1 MADKKEF
8 FEDPFNTVY
17 TTEPPE
23 TEFDQSLL
31 TEAVEVSPRPET
43 EKELEDPFSVFEEE
57 EISYDPY
64 KADKPPTYQELKDAG
79 VEDYDILTLS
89 NFEKARKKKLAD
101 AAKVIPVPPQSTA
114 ALSLEDTA
122 ERSFPKLES
131 GPLRSLSG
139 IDFDEWLAEN
149 TERERSDSSSYR
161 DWVNYRRELGF
172 REGADLI
179 DFERQVEQD
188 ARSYIEQS
196 GTQALDRFFINKREE
211 ILGASFVEDYLGIT
225 ESEFIEDLN
234 DTQRKTLIDSAKIEA
249 VDRGDY
255 AFARVEVEDE
265 NGNVGSRIH
274 LGKNT
279 ITDVEE
285 LKREADKALKA
296 GLIEPVDLASIQ
308 KILKKTNVG
317 DLQFNRAQLTQ
328 LNLEL
333 DNIME
338 DTTSIANAFLQR
350 VLHYQLV
357 PSNTKYKDTGLTGGK
372 GFLKPLQPPT
382 IQDAL
387 QPNALVQDDLYRP
400 VQKQLL
406 VNDYRRRGRYEEAND
421 IMTSKDM
428 SWVSKYIGDERTHKY
443 GLKNLRSAIFE
454 QAASFVNSN
463 GAFKYFED
471 INSLYKN
478 IRITPKGT
486 ILIHPKL
493 NYNKKY
499 FSVAI
504 GSMKDSEGNK
514 TTLSSEQ
521 IQELYAAREAYI
533 LNNWEEIDR
542 LLREVAD
549 ESVATK
555 WSESVAENDKKS
567 PEDAL
572 SRVDL
577 FDEFYDDTDENFK
590 SLFGEGV
597 RASIKKAFTDMYHG
611 VAASIFGSEFSA
623 NVLVKEA
630 EQEADR
636 RKYNNIWGDEFG
648 TMYDIS
654 TLVAPVAADIF
665 AGGAIKKSVAGI
677 GAVSKLAEAGAKPGL
692 LNYSK
697 VFVGYGLGARK
708 GMSYEDLADN
718 FIKQST
724 IRRGTLD
731 AVSDIA
737 SVKQSVTQSIKS
749 YNTLLADRLNI
760 DAAIFLPAANRSAA
774 GMYSSVYSSLK
785 AQNPDATHEELHAMS
800 MLPALG
806 GGALTGFITFG
817 FSNFGFGGLE
827 KVFLENVPFKRA
839 VGVLKN
845 IKVRGLGS
853 KGLPITDD
861 SAKLFFKNIM
871 DREIRKVLANNLREG
886 GLGVA
891 EEGFSEAFEEALD
904 TFVNSFVETWATGEE
919 MTFGDRVL
927 QAGHAF
933 KLGGIFGAGARTAR
947 SGTRALIGATP
958 LGEMMEP
965 DFSDPE
971 LYAQRAITEVSEE
984 LEQKLK
990 DTNSPL
996 TASYISQILQTPA
1009 GATDTTEP
1017 ESIPRPRILSV
1028 EIEDRQK
1035 DLEELREAIKFQ
1047 DLTEGPGSIT
1057 NLPKISD
1064 SGKLELA
1071 KADVDYNVSSDG
1083 VILGIKDENGEWVG
1097 FAPDQPKQ
1105 VRQLDT
1111 DVNDFTNPVVAPADL
1126 GTVQGVSVE
1135 LDRWATSDMNK
1146 ASLKSKSISI
1156 DTSSKTEGI
1165 ADVDITNSPKGLGQ
1179 PVIRI
1184 NKEGLSRRLA
1194 EVPEGERYNLFN
1206 KILGEELTHAAEIV
1220 QFIKDYKDAN
1230 GSSPTEQELK
1240 TYVNSRHLDMY
1251 NDMAIQERKN
1261 VVAAYLNIK
1270 QDEVV
1275 LPEESTSTR
1284 PASMSEQ
1291 AIAAEFIRML
1301 VQYEKSEQTTESA
1314 QWLTSNEIA
1323 TFMRGVFDRIKKGFL
1338 SSKKGFTGPV
1348 AQELRKHL
1356 NNIQEILADFAEQAM
1371 EMVSKED
1378 ITEAIDE
1385 SALIDN
1391 IDHGNKEWEFLEK
1404 PGTPLK
1410 DVAWRN
1416 GGRKRDGSAMLHRD
1430 KKVKVVKRID
1440 TTSKKTVVDQT
1451 KDKYELV
1458 DLESGEIIGEYGSQ
1472 LNAFNAY
1479 REIQEKESSIESDFE
1494 NVEPPQDPTINN
1506 DTDQKYVDLVESQ
1519 SIDENMDE
1527 IQDMVFEAV
1536 LTPQQIQAV
1545 KGHAE
1550 AVASGKQDQVNSARA
1565 QVVGSG
1571 LGTGVLDAING
1582 VSNPTKALKNVV
1594 ESFGLDSTPIVEDS
1608 SGTLQTLS
1616 VRFPT
1621 SDQIIPLDPKEAG
1634 TIDRSEELRVVELAK
1649 KAIAIAQQW
1658 GIDTRLVTNP
1668 PVDRGAMWVDNNVL
1682 YINPNQLSLET
1693 SELSEQGASDYVE
1706 ALSFVQVAIVQSYET
1721 HSQQEIKEL
1730 IDETSDAEIADLVS
1744 EVYSEQARDA
1754 AINRASGNAEG
1765 GELTAAQELTNLMRY
1780 KMARDAV
1787 RIVNGQ
1793 AAIDVD
1799 GYVNQKP
1806 TFKGLFVAFLNR
1818 VVKRFS
1824 YYKRIKAN
1832 NAAYAD
1838 MLNNLIGR
1846 LRAYKGSRR
1855 QPSHM
1860 RFDPRKPFATVEMAQ
1875 DILADQQ
1882 ATYSEDA
1889 IPTSASK
1896 NARVSLANVANS
1908 QSYHSGL
1915 AQSILDNHKGKTLDG
1930 DLDLPAVSTPAEI
1943 LVAYFEA
1950 DLKSFDGVFDTLDSS
1965 KSGFELYTAMQ
1976 DRYKYLSEG
1985 DPDRPALSLLKAYL
1999 DFVDVSQ
2006 VSLMKSSPNSFS
2018 GYITRMLKDPVTQ
2031 LQSVNTPTGFVN
2043 NWTSFVIAATKAIKS
2058 NQKGDFNQ
2066 TEFREVLD
2074 SAYTEDENV
2083 IKDPNLLANSDE
2095 RRQSYNIQL
2104 TASFGNNHL
2113 ETVNSR
2119 AGTEEFAESFDKLLE
2134 VFEIDPIDKNNLYRM
2149 YNRLPESI
2157 RGQMAEFGVQ
2167 PDSDQQTFINGF
2179 SRLSGVEGLPSRV
2192 YAISD
2197 LVQSIA
2203 GLQNNLREKRVPIKA
2218 LNLTASDNASDVKQS
2233 AVGVFR
2239 LIEYLNGEPLVTDG
2253 EVLDTDFSPIEAAVA
2268 RKHRFGVQLPTDVS
2282 PGSKYLGN
2290 LIIANDGTL
2299 PVASFKAQVENR
2311 SGITKPEIELTQSI
2325 IDAHKYYDD
2334 VKKQERVNVGLVV
2347 DTLEGRTNEL
2357 VSFYEWDRGV
2367 VAPTRLDTLDFVTRT
2382 QLKHNTE
2389 LWDVSDRGNP
2399 NQFFLTV
2406 SPKADTPVKM
2416 KTVYLDDLEY
2426 TPFYDEQSF
2435 YDKLTTA
2442 LSEIE
2447 NVPLKEFEGG
2457 ASNINY
2463 AEKIKRKYFA
2473 DYLLNPSLHTQKILY
2488 MEDGQGQ
2495 VVRQAGRKLKMDR
2508 RYKSLFAGAE
2518 SSTNYGLRGDVGLK
2532 KLSELA
2538 YKFNVITELDNVV
2551 TQSLSNYFLHF
2562 PQRYIK
2568 RREAKNMFVETLEE
2582 VQQNPNALLRSVFD
2596 LIKVRFS
2603 KYGIEADPLPLDL
2616 LLNKNLL
2623 ISQLEKLHIFSDE
2636 NLSFGE
2642 REVDPPAE
2650 ERLSYFTSL
2659 VENLN
2664 DIYTSFEND
2673 FEVDPFDYSDLQ
2685 EYFEK
2690 ISKKRSLLV
2699 TPSINIHMP
2708 RDMEAR
2714 GAFGLEEEDNGINL
2728 KVSLPLMV
2736 FKILNPTEFIS
2747 DRNVGANKA
2756 YMALL
2761 KEQILLLG
2769 LTGSYEFRDTGP
2781 FYAETRINTTKTL
2794 RDGNPSTV
2802 YSSIKKV
2809 VEQDLIS
2816 DNDLIK
2822 SGVGESFPRPSFQ
2835 ILDRK
2840 QDLAKKLVKA
2850 ITPPTIDKNN
2860 RIKSNYDAEII
2871 IGIRNFFDLKTGNDI
2886 DPFIDLAEDWAKIF
2900 GFKDFSSLEY
2910 ADNIF
2915 NRLGLYNNFEEDAEL
2930 ATVRK
2935 EFFNYVKDLPL
2946 DFAKELFVDDSDT
2959 MVSDSFD
2966 LNPKRSEDSDNLS
2979 YSLIAFNELSP
2990 VVGDNKFVDASAFD
3004 YKNNLG
3010 VGTPF
3015 FEDVP
3020 LQVDEYD
3027 TPKAPTPT
3035 DKYDITGL
3043 KEIQDDPYQYIK
3055 EYEIGSYSNLFNGVY
3070 QQNDDHGYFSGD
3082 VKGFPLSWSRHYED
3096 DVLPFD
3102 RDTGQIVG
3110 EDPPV
3115 RARVLYEVQSNIF
3128 QRRHAKKYGSF
3139 TRVKDMF
3146 GYDPKQIA
3154 DLVFDF
3160 LDGKRDSLPEKISD
3174 ALVSM
3179 DIFFPALGLYEEQI
3193 IRVSDKLNPLTDK
3206 IPDNYSADELHDSLF
3221 IDFAEAGNGTNM
3233 GPLDFIVADVLG
3245 KDEEVIVPAGTLNR
3259 TATNKLLKYVL
3270 KDLRESHQ
3278 KNITVRPSSEEL
3290 IEAEYH
3296 EPETNIEE
3304 VSSNDVRVY
3313 AEALED
3319 ALKYSISK
3327 WQRPIYAHRNLD
3339 GFKKFMVEEHG
3350 YTTGSRYNNPKLK
3363 VLSFGERKIASQ
3375 STDVESPRK
3384 PIADFSYWDEPLIE
3398 QAFPLA
3404 LQQAVIQ
3411 ARDAGLTHI
3420 MLVDASTAALTQ
3432 GHDLNAK
3439 EPAYLDHT
3447 TGEMKGTYAGHHVNY
3462 DVRGPE
3468 ILKKLTGDEGVDA
3481 TAGEHKRTA
3490 ARNTLTFKS
3499 GGKRRWDQVSGRL
3512 FKIPGALATSTYSVK
3527 KASDG
3532 FNPPQASTARKPQS
3546 NINSSRVVEMIDF
3559 PIFEAGGYEGSTFL
3573 SGIKGKL
3580 DPRLRRMIE
3589 LRRSYQKYLG
3599 AEIQEYKRV
3608 LDKILIDDFGG
3619 REFVDP
3625 ELLSRVTGSTKGVMI
3640 SQEVR
3645 NKIEDEYEKAEELIM
3660 DSENPREVK
3669 DELLR
3674 RANATRLERLNE
3686 EEQKQRVIILA
3697 DIENAKAELREQS
3710 PKLVDHLENM
3720 RERIDEMSK
3729 ELVNYLGGDEELKM
3743 HFDNQLGLYLTRSF
3757 RVFSEEGWI
3766 DTVMESPS
3774 YEREK
3779 NAALKYFE
3787 DYYIEERIEN
3797 ILKAKRKEWLDVP
3810 LEEQKNRAR
3819 KTARQEL
3826 IDSPSI
3832 PDEYLRAFLLDYTKN
3847 LDATG
3852 NPVLSNT
3859 DPVDS
3864 FRKKLSDK
3872 ELPPELRAVMGE
3884 YKEDTGDFNLMRTF
3898 LNVGNIASQ
3907 QAFLRGII
3915 DLGRLGTKDQ
3925 YWILTKQEVKARIDE
3940 GKLKEGEYETI
3951 RELSKIPEQGKR
3963 VGATRYDPLL
3973 DFIDENGK
3981 HQGPL
3986 YAPTQMARD
3995 FREEFSYDPLAGRKV
4010 VGSVLDKVL
4019 RFLTGASLGIVT
4031 LGSVPFYI
4039 RNITSNLLF
4048 FGPAQGLMP
4057 LKGTKSALKEMAREL
4072 NFTEKDLDAER
4083 KKLIRLGVL
4092 GDEFTTNMLVDLLE
4106 GQINERTLMR
4116 DLNNELDGLYRKNRD
4131 KTKKGVDEFLIGKSK
4146 TVTKKLRDLSIAA
4159 DAFYKIT
4166 LYRHELK
4173 TLKKAQRYAINNN
4186 LNDKLGL
4193 KDTTVWTEDK
4203 LEQEAARKTLATAQS
4218 YSQRIPVTQSIA
4230 RSSVGVLFAPF
4241 IGFKLEIPRI
4251 AVNTEKVAKEDIAS
4265 GNPVLV
4271 RRGRARR
4278 YGFRTSMALSAGGRV
4293 FGYSK
4298 LISIL
4303 FGGVDDEEDE
4313 ALRAGAS
4320 TWGKN
4325 FSYQYFRDPV
4335 GRLLK
4340 VHQTYINPWAMYG
4353 DGPARFFENALPP
4366 KYGGKGELEIGL
4378 TKLAEGVIGTP
4389 FLDGQIFA
4397 SGLFG
4402 AIKGD
4407 DDFGNQLETD
4417 PAISKQLLARGKY
4430 LIDKSFSPPT
4440 LKALFGERMRA
4451 AMENRRSY
4459 GSLFDGS
4466 FDINKFFGSPEG
4478 MAVAQ
4483 LVPTK
4488 AEVVDPTEYADRH
4501 YRTVSRLKS
4510 GAYQNLRGIDTG
4522 YPTLTDA
4529 VKEQVA
4535 KYQES
4540 YRYMVEQALAHQR
4553 VYKEKWKLSDDFIKE
4568 NIESL
4573 IGKDNYRTYK
4583 QFGYVKVPPLSE
4595 GREKELRSSEEQDVR
4610 DRLGVIRDEMSK
4622 RDMIY
4627 IRPNAQGILKA
4638 SFTPPPN
4645 E

>member
-1 MADKKEF
+1 MTDKEEF
-8 FEDPFNTVY
+8 FEDPFNTVN
-17 TTEPPE
+17 TTEP
-23 TEFDQSLL
+23 TEDKSRREILDVL
-31 TEAVEVSPRPET
+31 DGRKVYDEKGNRLEVSRRPEI
-43 EKELEDPFSVFEEE
+43 KKDLEDPFFVFEEE
-57 EISYDPY
+57 EISYGPY
-64 KADKPPTYQELKDAG
+64 KADEPPTYQELKDAG

-89 NFEKARKKKLAD
+89 NFEKAEKKKLAD
-101 AAKVIPVPPQSTA
+101 LAKVIPAPPPQSTA
-114 ALSLEDTA
+114 ALSLEETT

-131 GPLRSLSG
+131 GPLRSPSG
-139 IDFDEWLAEN
+139 ISFDDWLFEN

-161 DWVNYRRELGF
+161 DWVNYRRETGF
-172 REGADLI
+172 REGVDLV
-179 DFERQVEQD
+179 DFEKRVQEDVGRYLE
-188 ARSYIEQS
+188 S
-196 GTQALDRFFINKREE
+196 GESEEIDPSLVNKREGV
-211 ILGASFVEDYLGIT
+211 LGASFVEDYLGIT
-225 ESEFIEDLN
+225 ESEFTEDLN

-255 AFARVEVEDE
+255 AFARVEVEDGI
-265 NGNVGSRIH
+265 GNVGASIH
-274 LGKNT
+274 LGKNI

-285 LKREADKALKA
+285 LKREAYKALEA

-387 QPNALVQDDLYRP
+387 QFNALVQDDLYRP

-421 IMTSKDM
+421 ILTSKDM
-428 SWVSKYIGDERTHKY
+428 GWVSKHIGNESTHKY
-443 GLKNLRSAIFE
+443 GLKNLRSAIYE

-463 GAFKYFED
+463 GVFKYFED

-499 FSVAI
+499 FSYAI

-521 IQELYAAREAYI
+521 IKDLYAAREVYI

-542 LLREVAD
+542 LLREVAP

-636 RKYNNIWGDEFG
+636 RKYNSIWGDEFG

-677 GAVSKLAEAGAKPGL
+677 GAVTKLAEAGAKPGL

-697 VFVGYGLGARK
+697 LFVGYGVGARK

-718 FIKQST
+718 FIKQ
-724 IRRGTLD
+724 GTLNT
-731 AVSDIA
+731 A
-737 SVKQSVTQSIKS
+737 SVKESVTQSIKS

-774 GMYSSVYSSLK
+774 GMYSSVYGSLK
-785 AQNPDATHEELHAMS
+785 AQNPNATHEELHAMS

-806 GGALTGFITFG
+806 GGAITGFITFG

-845 IKVRGLGS
+845 IKARGLGS

-891 EEGFSEAFEEALD
+891 EEGISEAFEEALD

-971 LYAQRAITEVSEE
+971 LYAERAITEVSEE

-1047 DLTEGPGSIT
+1047 DLREGPGSIT

-1071 KADVDYNVSSDG
+1071 KADVNYNVSSDG
-1083 VILGIKDENGEWVG
+1083 LILGIKDENGEWVG

-1146 ASLKSKSISI
+1146 ASLKARDISI

-1165 ADVDITNSPKGLGQ
+1165 ADVDITSSRKGKGQ

-1275 LPEESTSTR
+1275 LPEKSTSTR

-1323 TFMRGVFDRIKKGFL
+1323 TFMRGVFHRIKKGFL
-1338 SSKKGFTGPV
+1338 SSKKGFAGPV

-1356 NNIQEILADFAEQAM
+1356 DNITKILADFTEQDIKTAP
-1371 EMVSKED
+1371 KEV

-1385 SALIDN
+1385 SSLIED

-1410 DVAWRN
+1410 DVAWNNR
-1416 GGRKRDGSAMLHRD
+1416 GKKRDGSAMLHRD
-1430 KKVKVVKRID
+1430 KKVKLVKRID
-1440 TTSKKTVVDQT
+1440 TTSNKTIGDQR
-1451 KDKYELV
+1451 KDKFELV
-1458 DLESGEIIGEYGSQ
+1458 DLESGEIIGEYGGQ
-1472 LNAFNAY
+1472 LDAFNAY
-1479 REIQEKESSIESDFE
+1479 RKIQEKESSIESDFE

-1571 LGTGVLDAING
+1571 LGTGVLDGING
-1582 VSNPTKALKNVV
+1582 ISNPTKALKNVV

-1818 VVKRFS
+1818 VAKRFS

-1950 DLKSFDGVFDTLDSS
+1950 DLKSFDGVFDSLDSS

-2083 IKDPNLLANSDE
+2083 IKDPNLLANSDA

-2167 PDSDQQTFINGF
+2167 PDSDQQTFIDGF
-2179 SRLSGVEGLPSRV
+2179 SRLSEVEGLPSRV

-2218 LNLTASDNASDVKQS
+2218 LNLTFSEDASDIKQS

-2253 EVLDTDFSPIEAAVA
+2253 EVLDTDFNPIEAAVV

-2282 PGSKYLGN
+2282 PGSKYIGGLT
-2290 LIIANDGTL
+2290 IANDGTL
-2299 PVASFKAQVENR
+2299 PVAGFKAQVEKR
-2311 SGITKPEIELTQSI
+2311 SGITRSEIDLVKSLVDAYSFIDTDTQE
-2325 IDAHKYYDD
+2325 K
-2334 VKKQERVNVGLVV
+2334 RVNVSDVIDSLQGK
-2347 DTLEGRTNEL
+2347 TNKFL
-2357 VSFYEWDRGV
+2357 TFYEWEPSDYVPPENIMSLQKLAHEVG
-2367 VAPTRLDTLDFVTRT
+2367 
-2382 QLKHNTE
+2382 NTE
-2389 LWDVSDRGNP
+2389 ERISESEDALGRMFKGQYKEVLINGSRVDLRSKNTQKINYKYRSSLIRKIEENFEAAYSKGEPIQLVPVDKKDYSYNLALTTSYKNRERDTNILNNNIVNLQSHYLVTATEDVLSAYERYSPTARTARIRNIMIAQNGSVNFNVMRGLQNNDHYVSRLLEFDKKDREELITTYNVLLDLDSA
-2399 NQFFLTV
+2399 LTASIRNWFIHFAATDMV
-2406 SPKADTPVKM
+2406 NGLQKSSPHYWLGRGLENLSSNDDTPDDNIIADLFSLDLLRD
-2416 KTVYLDDLEY
+2416 KT
-2426 TPFYDEQSF
+2426 
-2435 YDKLTTA
+2435 KLITAVRTA
-2442 LSEIE
+2442 LENGVFGGGFLSARGRELTAKEQNDLIQILVEGLEATYETFELSDQLYLGNFFKDLDKNVERLRSDVFLPILESENSILTAE
-2447 NVPLKEFEGG
+2447 ILSDMGLGQVEDYTGFLNVGFKLPSMVFKVLMPDRPTTSEEFSTLFRKEFEEKYALIKAGLG
-2457 ASNINY
+2457 EAESARDSLLYQTVMGPSSPDLSDASGVRKSIQPENSSNIPKRLLEVHDQYSVGSMVDGENY
-2463 AEKIKRKYFA
+2463 LFNPYINVVEVDPSQNQINTSYNA
-2473 DYLLNPSLHTQKILY
+2473 DSYVN
-2488 MEDGQGQ
+2488 
-2495 VVRQAGRKLKMDR
+2495 GRKLDELEDLGEWESKVD
-2508 RYKSLFAGAE
+2508 LFFENLAPFGIGNVFEFDAY
-2518 SSTNYGLRGDVGLK
+2518 TGVDGLMLLG
-2532 KLSELA
+2532 S
-2538 YKFNVITELDNVV
+2538 
-2551 TQSLSNYFLHF
+2551 SLSKGHF
-2562 PQRYIK
+2562 KKYVKAWPSLITIGQ
-2568 RREAKNMFVETLEE
+2568 EAASNTDMVSYMF
-2582 VQQNPNALLRSVFD
+2582 N
-2596 LIKVRFS
+2596 
-2603 KYGIEADPLPLDL
+2603 
-2616 LLNKNLL
+2616 
-2623 ISQLEKLHIFSDE
+2623 
-2636 NLSFGE
+2636 
-2642 REVDPPAE
+2642 
-2650 ERLSYFTSL
+2650 
-2659 VENLN
+2659 
-2664 DIYTSFEND
+2664 
-2673 FEVDPFDYSDLQ
+2673 
-2685 EYFEK
+2685 
-2690 ISKKRSLLV
+2690 
-2699 TPSINIHMP
+2699 SINP
-2708 RDMEAR
+2708 
-2714 GAFGLEEEDNGINL
+2714 
-2728 KVSLPLMV
+2728 
-2736 FKILNPTEFIS
+2736 
-2747 DRNVGANKA
+2747 KA
-2756 YMALL
+2756 PA
-2761 KEQILLLG
+2761 
-2769 LTGSYEFRDTGP
+2769 
-2781 FYAETRINTTKTL
+2781 
-2794 RDGNPSTV
+2794 
-2802 YSSIKKV
+2802 SS
-2809 VEQDLIS
+2809 E
-2816 DNDLIK
+2816 
-2822 SGVGESFPRPSFQ
+2822 
-2835 ILDRK
+2835 
-2840 QDLAKKLVKA
+2840 
-2850 ITPPTIDKNN
+2850 
-2860 RIKSNYDAEII
+2860 
-2871 IGIRNFFDLKTGNDI
+2871 
-2886 DPFIDLAEDWAKIF
+2886 
-2900 GFKDFSSLEY
+2900 
-2910 ADNIF
+2910 
-2915 NRLGLYNNFEEDAEL
+2915 
-2930 ATVRK
+2930 
-2935 EFFNYVKDLPL
+2935 
-2946 DFAKELFVDDSDT
+2946 
-2959 MVSDSFD
+2959 
-2966 LNPKRSEDSDNLS
+2966 NLS
-2979 YSLIAFNELSP
+2979 YSMAYF
-2990 VVGDNKFVDASAFD
+2990 
-3004 YKNNLG
+3004 NLG
-3010 VGTPF
+3010 AANLDLRNIVGPVEQPSKYGGSSSTVRLIDSTAPP
-3015 FEDVP
+3015 ED
-3020 LQVDEYD
+3020 L
-3027 TPKAPTPT
+3027 TTNIFTSA
-3035 DKYDITGL
+3035 L
-3043 KEIQDDPYQYIK
+3043 KF
-3055 EYEIGSYSNLFNGVY
+3055 GAN
-3070 QQNDDHGYFSGD
+3070 HGYNFGVDSKE
-3082 VKGFPLSWSRHYED
+3082 KGFPLSWVRHYQD
-3096 DVLPFD
+3096 TVVPFD
-3102 RDTGQIVG
+3102 RKTGSVIDGSEPIV
-3110 EDPPV
+3110 
-3115 RARVLYEVQSNIF
+3115 ARVMYEVQSTMAQESLRGLDQNLTDIGMYLGGYNGEQAIQFIF
-3128 QRRHAKKYGSF
+3128 DY
-3139 TRVKDMF
+3139 
-3146 GYDPKQIA
+3146 
-3154 DLVFDF
+3154 
-3160 LDGKRDSLPEKISD
+3160 LDNKRDSLPEEIENE
-3174 ALVSM
+3174 LLNFG
-3179 DIFFPALGLYEEQI
+3179 IFFPAVPASDEQIYFDEEAYDKGRLSFVAQRIEDSRKSDTYAELSYEEAFFKVGKKAQTDFKSDEQI
-3193 IRVSDKLNPLTDK
+3193 AKYSRYQYKSLADFKKHMESYGYSEGQRYVNPSFRAIGFRRGGSSIVRPGQVYSTK
-3206 IPDNYSADELHDSLF
+3206 IKGYKAVKTKSGVVTPRNVPA
-3221 IDFAEAGNGTNM
+3221 A
-3233 GPLDFIVADVLG
+3233 
-3245 KDEEVIVPAGTLNR
+3245 EVI
-3259 TATNKLLKYVL
+3259 Y
-3270 KDLRESHQ
+3270 
-3278 KNITVRPSSEEL
+3278 
-3290 IEAEYH
+3290 
-3296 EPETNIEE
+3296 
-3304 VSSNDVRVY
+3304 
-3313 AEALED
+3313 
-3319 ALKYSISK
+3319 
-3327 WQRPIYAHRNLD
+3327 
-3339 GFKKFMVEEHG
+3339 F
-3350 YTTGSRYNNPKLK
+3350 
-3363 VLSFGERKIASQ
+3363 
-3375 STDVESPRK
+3375 
-3384 PIADFSYWDEPLIE
+3384 DEPLTKHAHDI
-3398 QAFPLA
+3398 A
-3404 LQQAVIQ
+3404 LQQAVIE
-3411 ARDAGLTHI
+3411 ARDAGLSHI
-3420 MLVDASTAALTQ
+3420 MLVDAETSMLTQ
-3432 GHDLNAK
+3432 GHSGGYHHRTREA
-3439 EPAYLDHT
+3439 
-3447 TGEMKGTYAGHHVNY
+3447 TGRYAGQDLFYNKQ
-3462 DVRGPE
+3462 GPSL
-3468 ILKKLTGDEGVDA
+3468 LKKLTGDEGIDV
-3481 TAGEHKRTA
+3481 TAGKHQ
-3490 ARNTLTFKS
+3490 S
-3499 GGKRRWDQVSGRL
+3499 GGSNASLRFPETDNRWDQVSGRL

-3640 SQEVR
+3640 PQEVR
-3645 NKIEDEYEKAEELIM
+3645 NKIEDEYEKAEKLVI
-3660 DSENPREVK
+3660 DSENPSEVK
-3669 DELLR
+3669 EELLR
-3674 RANATRLERLNE
+3674 RAQATKLERLNE

-3710 PKLVDHLENM
+3710 PKLVDHLESM
-3720 RERIDEMSK
+3720 RERVDEMSK

-3757 RVFSEEGWI
+3757 RIFSEEGWI

-3819 KTARQEL
+3819 ETARQEL
-3826 IDSPSI
+3826 IDSPNI
-3832 PDEYLRAFLLDYTKN
+3832 PDEYLRAFLLDYTSN

-3852 NPVLSNT
+3852 NPVVSNT

-3925 YWILTKQEVKARIDE
+3925 HWILTKQEVQDR
-3940 GKLKEGEYETI
+3940 GLTGEYIPI
-3951 RELSKIPEQGKR
+3951 RDLSKIPSKKNR
-3963 VGATRYDPLL
+3963 LGATRFDPLL

-3986 YAPTQMARD
+3986 YAPKQMVKD
-3995 FREEFSYDPLAGRKV
+3995 FREEFSYDPLAGKKV
-4010 VGSVLDKVL
+4010 VGSFLDKVL

-4057 LKGTKSALKEMAREL
+4057 LKGTTSAFKEMAREL

-4131 KTKKGVDEFLIGKSK
+4131 KTKKGVDEFLIGKTK

-4193 KDTTVWTEDK
+4193 KDTTVWTENK
-4203 LEQEAARKTLATAQS
+4203 LEQEAARKVLATAQS

-4230 RSSVGVLFAPF
+4230 RSSVGVLAAPF
-4241 IGFKLEIPRI
+4241 IGFKLELPRI

-4278 YGFRTSMALSAGGRV
+4278 YGFRTSMFLSAGGRV

-4325 FSYQYFRDPV
+4325 FSYQYFRDSA
-4335 GRLLK
+4335 GRIIK
-4340 VHQTYINPWAMYG
+4340 FHQTYINPWAMYG

-4378 TKLAEGVIGTP
+4378 TKLAEGLIGTP

-4402 AIKGD
+4402 AIKGE
-4407 DDFGNQLETD
+4407 DDFGKKLEPD

-4430 LIDKSFSPPT
+4430 LFDKSFNPPT
-4440 LKALFGERMRA
+4440 LKALFGDRMRA

-4459 GSLFDGS
+4459 GSVFDGS

-4478 MAVAQ
+4478 MAFAQ
-4483 LVPTK
+4483 IVPTK
-4488 AEVVDPTEYADRH
+4488 AEVVDPTEYANRH
-4501 YRTVSRLKS
+4501 YRTVSRLRS
-4510 GAYQNLRGIDTG
+4510 GAFQNLSGIDTG

-4553 VYKEKWKLSDDFIKE
+4553 VYKENWKLSDEFIKE
-4568 NIESL
+4568 NIKKLLGE
-4573 IGKDNYRTYK
+4573 DNYRTYK

-4610 DRLGVIRDEMSK
+4610 DRLDVIRDEMSK

-4638 SFTPPPN
+4638 SFTPPPS

>member
-1 MADKKEF
+1 MADKEELL

-23 TEFDQSLL
+23 IEFDQSLL
-31 TEAVEVSPRPET
+31 TEAVEVSTRPEI
-43 EKELEDPFSVFEEE
+43 KKDLEDPFSVFEEE
-57 EISYDPY
+57 EISYGPY
-64 KADKPPTYQELKDAG
+64 KADKPPTYQELKEAG

-131 GPLRSLSG
+131 GPLRSPSG
-139 IDFDEWLAEN
+139 IDFDDWLFEN
-149 TERERSDSSSYR
+149 TEREESDSSSYR

-179 DFERQVEQD
+179 DFERQIEQD
-188 ARSYIEQS
+188 VRSYIEQS
-196 GTQALDRFFINKREE
+196 GTQALDRSFINEREE

-225 ESEFIEDLN
+225 ESEFTEDLN

-285 LKREADKALKA
+285 LKREAYKALEA

-372 GFLKPLQPPT
+372 GYLKPKQPPT

-443 GLKNLRSAIFE
+443 GLKNLRSAIYE

-499 FSVAI
+499 FGVAI

-542 LLREVAD
+542 LLREVAP

-567 PEDAL
+567 PEDTL
-572 SRVDL
+572 SRVEL

-636 RKYNNIWGDEFG
+636 RKYNSIWGDEFG

-677 GAVSKLAEAGAKPGL
+677 GAVTKLAEAGVKPGL

-697 VFVGYGLGARK
+697 LFVGYGVGARK
-708 GMSYEDLADN
+708 GMSYEDLADS
-718 FIKQST
+718 FIKQSIDEDLGNIYKAT
-724 IRRGTLD
+724 
-731 AVSDIA
+731 
-737 SVKQSVTQSIKS
+737 SVKESVTQSIKS

-806 GGALTGFITFG
+806 GGAITGFITFG

-845 IKVRGLGS
+845 IKARGLGS

-891 EEGFSEAFEEALD
+891 GEGFSEAFEEAID

-971 LYAQRAITEVSEE
+971 LYAERAITEVSEE

-1047 DLTEGPGSIT
+1047 NLEDGPDGVT

-1071 KADVDYNVSSDG
+1071 KADVNYNVSSDG
-1083 VILGIKDENGEWVG
+1083 LILGIKDEKGEWVG
-1097 FAPDQPKQ
+1097 FAPLESS
-1105 VRQLDT
+1105 VAILDT

-1126 GTVQGVSVE
+1126 ATVQGVSVE

-1165 ADVDITNSPKGLGQ
+1165 ADVDITNSPRGLGQ

-1194 EVPEGERYNLFN
+1194 EVAEGERYNLFN

-1323 TFMRGVFDRIKKGFL
+1323 TFMRGVFHRIKKGFL

-1356 NNIQEILADFAEQAM
+1356 DNITKILADFTEQDI
-1371 EMVSKED
+1371 ETTPKEV
-1378 ITEAIDE
+1378 ITEAFDE

-1404 PGTPLK
+1404 PDTPLK
-1410 DVAWRN
+1410 DVAWNNR
-1416 GGRKRDGSAMLHRD
+1416 GKKRDGSAMLHRD
-1430 KKVKVVKRID
+1430 KKVKLVKRID
-1440 TTSKKTVVDQT
+1440 TTSNKTIGDQR
-1451 KDKYELV
+1451 KDKFELV
-1458 DLESGEIIGEYGSQ
+1458 DLESGEIIGEYGGQ
-1472 LNAFNAY
+1472 LDAFNAY
-1479 REIQEKESSIESDFE
+1479 RKIQEKESSIESDFE

-1550 AVASGKQDQVNSARA
+1550 AVASGKKDQVNSARA

-1571 LGTGVLDAING
+1571 LGTRVLSAING

-1594 ESFGLDSTPIVEDS
+1594 EAFGKDPTPIVEDS

-1634 TIDRSEELRVVELAK
+1634 TIDPNEELRVVELAK

-1730 IDETSDAEIADLVS
+1730 IDETSDAEIANLVK

-1818 VVKRFS
+1818 VAKRFS

-1950 DLKSFDGVFDTLDSS
+1950 DLKSFDGVFDPLDSS

-2083 IKDPNLLANSDE
+2083 IKDPNLLANSDA

-2157 RGQMAEFGVQ
+2157 KGQMAEFGVQ

-2179 SRLSGVEGLPSRV
+2179 SRLSEVEGLPSRV

-2218 LNLTASDNASDVKQS
+2218 LNLTFSEDASDIKQS

-2253 EVLDTDFSPIEAAVA
+2253 EVLDTDFNPIEAAVV

-2282 PGSKYLGN
+2282 PGSKYIGGLT
-2290 LIIANDGTL
+2290 IANDGTL
-2299 PVASFKAQVENR
+2299 PVAGFKAQVEKR
-2311 SGITKPEIELTQSI
+2311 SGITRSEIDLVKSLADAYSF
-2325 IDAHKYYDD
+2325 IDADTQEKRFNVSD
-2334 VKKQERVNVGLVV
+2334 VIDSLQGK
-2347 DTLEGRTNEL
+2347 TNKFL
-2357 VSFYEWDRGV
+2357 TFYEWEPSDY
-2367 VAPTRLDTLDFVTRT
+2367 VAPANIMSLQKLIHEVGNIEGLVLEGEDGLGAMFKGQYNQVLTKESRVDLRSKNTHTLNSKYRASLTKKVEENFEAAYSKGKPIQLVPVDKKDYNYDLALTDADNPEHRKNLLRKVSRNERDTNILNNNIVNLQSYYLVTATEDVLSAYERINTDNNPIDPAQILVTNGSVSYNVMKGTQSNDHYMMRLMEFDKKDREELITTYNVLLDLDSALSMSIRNWFIHFVGVEMVNGL
-2382 QLKHNTE
+2382 QKGSPYYE
-2389 LWDVSDRGNP
+2389 LGEG
-2399 NQFFLTV
+2399 L
-2406 SPKADTPVKM
+2406 AM
-2416 KTVYLDDLEY
+2416 
-2426 TPFYDEQSF
+2426 
-2435 YDKLTTA
+2435 

-2447 NVPLKEFEGG
+2447 QDRGKSQLPLKVEVPDLFSLDLLKDKKKLLTAVRAALDNSVLSYGSMFESVRGRELTTKEESDLIQILIEG
-2457 ASNINY
+2457 LESTYEVFELSDQLYLGNFFEDLDKNLERLRSDVFLPILESENSILT
-2463 AEKIKRKYFA
+2463 AEITSDMGFTQMDFGQGRA
-2473 DYLLNPSLHTQKILY
+2473 DGTGFLGVGLRLPSMVFKVLNPDKSTTSKEFRTLYRKEAQEKYTLTEPHIRSRDSLLY
-2488 MEDGQGQ
+2488 QTMNGPRDFRGN
-2495 VVRQAGRKLKMDR
+2495 
-2508 RYKSLFAGAE
+2508 GARTAVYSE
-2518 SSTNYGLRGDVGLK
+2518 SSSTVTHRQRDLHNRYNVGSMIDEGNFL
-2532 KLSELA
+2532 
-2538 YKFNVITELDNVV
+2538 FNPYLHLTELDPNHSSVNSFYNVDARIHKDK
-2551 TQSLSNYFLHF
+2551 LYD
-2562 PQRYIK
+2562 
-2568 RREAKNMFVETLEE
+2568 LE
-2582 VQQNPNALLRSVFD
+2582 D
-2596 LIKVRFS
+2596 LGEWESKV
-2603 KYGIEADPLPLDL
+2603 
-2616 LLNKNLL
+2616 NL
-2623 ISQLEKLHIFSDE
+2623 FFE
-2636 NLSFGE
+2636 NLAPFGIGTQE
-2642 REVDPPAE
+2642 AFTEGMLASQE
-2650 ERLSYFTSL
+2650 NYQRLMLYGSAMSTSYFQKYLEAWPTL
-2659 VENLN
+2659 ITVGQEAVNN
-2664 DIYTSFEND
+2664 
-2673 FEVDPFDYSDLQ
+2673 SD
-2685 EYFEK
+2685 
-2690 ISKKRSLLV
+2690 
-2699 TPSINIHMP
+2699 
-2708 RDMEAR
+2708 
-2714 GAFGLEEEDNGINL
+2714 
-2728 KVSLPLMV
+2728 
-2736 FKILNPTEFIS
+2736 
-2747 DRNVGANKA
+2747 
-2756 YMALL
+2756 
-2761 KEQILLLG
+2761 
-2769 LTGSYEFRDTGP
+2769 
-2781 FYAETRINTTKTL
+2781 
-2794 RDGNPSTV
+2794 
-2802 YSSIKKV
+2802 
-2809 VEQDLIS
+2809 
-2816 DNDLIK
+2816 
-2822 SGVGESFPRPSFQ
+2822 
-2835 ILDRK
+2835 
-2840 QDLAKKLVKA
+2840 
-2850 ITPPTIDKNN
+2850 
-2860 RIKSNYDAEII
+2860 
-2871 IGIRNFFDLKTGNDI
+2871 
-2886 DPFIDLAEDWAKIF
+2886 
-2900 GFKDFSSLEY
+2900 
-2910 ADNIF
+2910 
-2915 NRLGLYNNFEEDAEL
+2915 
-2930 ATVRK
+2930 
-2935 EFFNYVKDLPL
+2935 
-2946 DFAKELFVDDSDT
+2946 
-2959 MVSDSFD
+2959 MVSYQFSY
-2966 LNPKRSEDSDNLS
+2966 LNPKAPEDSKNLS
-2979 YSLIAFNELSP
+2979 YSMAYFNLGAANLDLRNIVGPVENPLTTLVPDSTVRLITDVESP
-2990 VVGDNKFVDASAFD
+2990 ENLTSMIYASALMF
-3004 YKNNLG
+3004 G
-3010 VGTPF
+3010 
-3015 FEDVP
+3015 
-3020 LQVDEYD
+3020 
-3027 TPKAPTPT
+3027 A
-3035 DKYDITGL
+3035 
-3043 KEIQDDPYQYIK
+3043 
-3055 EYEIGSYSNLFNGVY
+3055 
-3070 QQNDDHGYFSGD
+3070 DHGYSFGVDSKE
-3082 VKGFPLSWSRHYED
+3082 KGFPLSWVRHYED
-3096 DVLPFD
+3096 TVVPFD
-3102 RDTGQIVG
+3102 RKTGSVID
-3110 EDPPV
+3110 ESEPIK
-3115 RARVLYEVQSNIF
+3115 ARVMYEVQSTMAQESLRGIDEKLIDKNIYLGG
-3128 QRRHAKKYGSF
+3128 AVYNPKKDRMEGKYTSQQTVQF
-3139 TRVKDMF
+3139 
-3146 GYDPKQIA
+3146 I
-3154 DLVFDF
+3154 FDY
-3160 LDGKRDSLPEKISD
+3160 LDNKRDSLPEEIEKS
-3174 ALVSM
+3174 LLNF
-3179 DIFFPALGLYEEQI
+3179 DIFFPAVPASDEQI
-3193 IRVSDKLNPLTDK
+3193 YFNKEAYDEGRQSFVAQRIQDSHKSGMSFDEAFFKIGKKAQTEYESDEQIANYSRYQYKSLADFKKHMESSGYSEGQRYVNPSFRAIGFKESGTSVVRSQGVWSDKLKAWLPEKTK
-3206 IPDNYSADELHDSLF
+3206 SGVVFPR
-3221 IDFAEAGNGTNM
+3221 TV
-3233 GPLDFIVADVLG
+3233 PVAQ
-3245 KDEEVIVPAGTLNR
+3245 VI
-3259 TATNKLLKYVL
+3259 Y
-3270 KDLRESHQ
+3270 
-3278 KNITVRPSSEEL
+3278 
-3290 IEAEYH
+3290 
-3296 EPETNIEE
+3296 
-3304 VSSNDVRVY
+3304 
-3313 AEALED
+3313 
-3319 ALKYSISK
+3319 
-3327 WQRPIYAHRNLD
+3327 
-3339 GFKKFMVEEHG
+3339 F
-3350 YTTGSRYNNPKLK
+3350 
-3363 VLSFGERKIASQ
+3363 
-3375 STDVESPRK
+3375 
-3384 PIADFSYWDEPLIE
+3384 DEPLTEHAHDI
-3398 QAFPLA
+3398 A
-3404 LQQAVIQ
+3404 LQQAVIE
-3411 ARDAGLTHI
+3411 ARDAGLSHI
-3420 MLVDASTAALTQ
+3420 MLVDAETSMLTQ
-3432 GHDLNAK
+3432 GHSGGYNHRTRKA
-3439 EPAYLDHT
+3439 T
-3447 TGEMKGTYAGHHVNY
+3447 GTYVGMDLFYNKQ
-3462 DVRGPE
+3462 GPT
-3468 ILKKLTGDEGVDA
+3468 ILEKLTGDKGIDV
-3481 TAGEHKRTA
+3481 TAGEHQ
-3490 ARNTLTFKS
+3490 S
-3499 GGKRRWDQVSGRL
+3499 GGSNASLRFPETDTRWDQVSGRL

-3559 PIFEAGGYEGSTFL
+3559 PIFEAGGYKGSTFL

-3608 LDKILIDDFGG
+3608 LDEILIDDFGG

-3640 SQEVR
+3640 PQEVR

-3660 DSENPREVK
+3660 DSENPQEVK
-3669 DELLR
+3669 EELLR

-3686 EEQKQRVIILA
+3686 EEQKQRVIISA

-3720 RERIDEMSK
+3720 RERVDEMSK

-3757 RVFSEEGWI
+3757 RIFSEEGWI
-3766 DTVMESPS
+3766 DTVMESPN

-3819 KTARQEL
+3819 ETARQEL
-3826 IDSPSI
+3826 IDSPNI

-3925 YWILTKQEVKARIDE
+3925 HWILTKQEVLDR
-3940 GKLKEGEYETI
+3940 GLTREYETI
-3951 RELSKIPEQGKR
+3951 RELSKIPKQGKR
-3963 VGATRYDPLL
+3963 VGASRYDPLL

-3986 YAPTQMARD
+3986 YAPKQMAED

-4010 VGSVLDKVL
+4010 VGSVLDKAL

-4031 LGSVPFYI
+4031 LGSIPFYI

-4057 LKGTKSALKEMAREL
+4057 LKGTKSAFKEMAREL
-4072 NFTEKDLDAER
+4072 NFTEKNLDAER

-4131 KTKKGVDEFLIGKSK
+4131 KTKKGVDEFLIGKTK
-4146 TVTKKLRDLSIAA
+4146 TLTKKLRDLSIAA

-4193 KDTTVWTEDK
+4193 KDTTVWTENK
-4203 LEQEAARKTLATAQS
+4203 LEQEAARKVLATAQS

-4230 RSSVGVLFAPF
+4230 RSSVGVLAAPF
-4241 IGFKLEIPRI
+4241 IGFKLELPRI

-4278 YGFRTSMALSAGGRV
+4278 YGFRTSMFLSAGGRV

-4325 FSYQYFRDPV
+4325 FSYQYFRDSA
-4335 GRLLK
+4335 GRIIK
-4340 VHQTYINPWAMYG
+4340 FHQTYINPWAMYG

-4378 TKLAEGVIGTP
+4378 TKLAEGLIGTP

-4402 AIKGD
+4402 AIKGE
-4407 DDFGNQLETD
+4407 DDFGKQLETD

-4430 LIDKSFSPPT
+4430 LFDKSFNPPT
-4440 LKALFGERMRA
+4440 LKALFGDRMRA

-4459 GSLFDGS
+4459 GSVFDGS

-4478 MAVAQ
+4478 MAFAQ
-4483 LVPTK
+4483 IVPTK
-4488 AEVVDPTEYADRH
+4488 AEVVDPTEYANRH
-4501 YRTVSRLKS
+4501 YRTVSRLRS
-4510 GAYQNLRGIDTG
+4510 GAFQNLSGIDTG

-4529 VKEQVA
+4529 VKEKVA

-4610 DRLGVIRDEMSK
+4610 DRLDVIRDEMSK

-4638 SFTPPPN
+4638 SFTPPPS

>member
-1 MADKKEF
+1 MANKEEF
-8 FEDPFNTVY
+8 FEDPFNTLY

-23 TEFDQSLL
+23 TDYGQSILDAFDGRKVYDEKGNPL
-31 TEAVEVSPRPET
+31 EVSPRPEI
-43 EKELEDPFSVFEEE
+43 EKDLEDPFSVFEEE

-64 KADKPPTYQELKDAG
+64 RADKPPTYQELKDAG

-89 NFEKARKKKLAD
+89 NFEKATKKKLAD
-101 AAKVIPVPPQSTA
+101 AAKVIPASPPQSTD
-114 ALSLEDTA
+114 ALSIEETT

-131 GPLRSLSG
+131 GPLRSPSGVSFNDWLS
-139 IDFDEWLAEN
+139 EN
-149 TERERSDSSSYR
+149 TERKRSDSSSYR
-161 DWVNYRRELGF
+161 DWINYRRETGF
-172 REGADLI
+172 REGVDLI
-179 DFERQVEQD
+179 DFEKRVQED
-188 ARSYIEQS
+188 IGRYLKS
-196 GTQALDRFFINKREE
+196 GETEEIDPSFVNKREE

-225 ESEFIEDLN
+225 ESEFTEDLN

-255 AFARVEVEDE
+255 AFARVEVEDG

-274 LGKNT
+274 LGKNI

-372 GFLKPLQPPT
+372 GYLKPLQPPT

-387 QPNALVQDDLYRP
+387 QFNALVQDDLYRP

-421 IMTSKDM
+421 ILNSKDM
-428 SWVSKYIGDERTHKY
+428 GWVSKHIGNESTHKY
-443 GLKNLRSAIFE
+443 GLKNLRSAIYE

-463 GAFKYFED
+463 GVFKYFED
-471 INSLYKN
+471 VNSLYKN

-493 NYNKKY
+493 NYNREY
-499 FSVAI
+499 FSYAI
-504 GSMKDSEGNK
+504 NTMKDSEGNK
-514 TTLSSEQ
+514 TKLSSEQ
-521 IQELYAAREAYI
+521 IEELYAAREAYI

-549 ESVATK
+549 DSVATK

-572 SRVDL
+572 SRVEL
-577 FDEFYDDTDENFK
+577 FDEFYGDTDENFK

-611 VAASIFGSEFSA
+611 IAASIFGSEFSA

-636 RKYNNIWGDEFG
+636 RKYNSIWGDEFG

-677 GAVSKLAEAGAKPGL
+677 GAVSKLAEAGVKPGL

-697 VFVGYGLGARK
+697 LFVGYGVGARK

-718 FIKQST
+718 FIKQ
-724 IRRGTLD
+724 GTLNT
-731 AVSDIA
+731 A
-737 SVKQSVTQSIKS
+737 SVKESVTQSIKS

-785 AQNPDATHEELHAMS
+785 AQNPNATHEELHAMS

-845 IKVRGLGS
+845 IKARGLGS

-891 EEGFSEAFEEALD
+891 GEGFSEAFEEAID
-904 TFVNSFVETWATGEE
+904 TFVNSFVETWATGED
-919 MTFGDRVL
+919 MTFGDRLL

-971 LYAQRAITEVSEE
+971 LYAERAITEVSEE

-1035 DLEELREAIKFQ
+1035 DLEELREAIKSQ
-1047 DLTEGPGSIT
+1047 DLREGPGSIT

-1083 VILGIKDENGEWVG
+1083 LILGIKDESGNWVG

-1146 ASLKSKSISI
+1146 ASLKARGISI

-1165 ADVDITNSPKGLGQ
+1165 ADVDITSSRKGKGQ

-1184 NKEGLSRRLA
+1184 NKKGLSDRLA
-1194 EVPEGERYNLFN
+1194 EVSEGERYNLFN

-1220 QFIKDYKDAN
+1220 QFIKDYEDTN

-1251 NDMAIQERKN
+1251 NDMAVQERKN

-1275 LPEESTSTR
+1275 LPQDSTSTR

-1323 TFMRGVFDRIKKGFL
+1323 TFMRGVFNRIKKGFL
-1338 SSKKGFTGPV
+1338 SSKKGFAGPV

-1356 NNIQEILADFAEQAM
+1356 DNITKILADFTEQDIKTAP
-1371 EMVSKED
+1371 KEV

-1385 SALIDN
+1385 SALIED
-1391 IDHGNKEWEFLEK
+1391 IDHGNKEWQFLEK

-1410 DVAWRN
+1410 DVAWNNR
-1416 GGRKRDGSAMLHRD
+1416 GKKRDGSAMLHRD

-1440 TTSKKTVVDQT
+1440 TTSNKTIGDQR
-1451 KDKYELV
+1451 KDKFELV

-1472 LNAFNAY
+1472 LDAFNAY
-1479 REIQEKESSIESDFE
+1479 RKIQEKESSIESDFE

-1818 VVKRFS
+1818 VAKRFS

-1950 DLKSFDGVFDTLDSS
+1950 DLKSFDGVFDSLDSS

-2031 LQSVNTPTGFVN
+2031 LQSANTPTGFVN

-2119 AGTEEFAESFDKLLE
+2119 VGTEEFAESFDKLLE

-2167 PDSDQQTFINGF
+2167 PNSDQQTFINGF
-2179 SRLSGVEGLPSRV
+2179 SRLSKVEGLPSRV

-2218 LNLTASDNASDVKQS
+2218 LNLAFSEDASDIKQS

-2253 EVLDTDFSPIEAAVA
+2253 EVLDTDFNPIEAAVV

-2282 PGSKYLGN
+2282 PGSKYIGGLT
-2290 LIIANDGTL
+2290 IANDGTL
-2299 PVASFKAQVENR
+2299 PVAGFKAQVEKR
-2311 SGITKPEIELTQSI
+2311 SGITRSEIDLVKSLVDAYSFIDTDTQE
-2325 IDAHKYYDD
+2325 K
-2334 VKKQERVNVGLVV
+2334 RVNVSDVIDSLQGK
-2347 DTLEGRTNEL
+2347 TNKFL
-2357 VSFYEWDRGV
+2357 TFYEWE
-2367 VAPTRLDTLDFVTRT
+2367 P
-2382 QLKHNTE
+2382 
-2389 LWDVSDRGNP
+2389 SDYVPPANIMSRQKLAHEIDNIEG
-2399 NQFFLTV
+2399 QV
-2406 SPKADTPVKM
+2406 
-2416 KTVYLDDLEY
+2416 LE
-2426 TPFYDEQSF
+2426 S
-2435 YDKLTTA
+2435 
-2442 LSEIE
+2442 
-2447 NVPLKEFEGG
+2447 
-2457 ASNINY
+2457 
-2463 AEKIKRKYFA
+2463 
-2473 DYLLNPSLHTQKILY
+2473 
-2488 MEDGQGQ
+2488 EDGLGAMFKGQYNQVIIQGQ
-2495 VVRQAGRKLKMDR
+2495 RV
-2508 RYKSLFAGAE
+2508 SLR
-2518 SSTNYGLRGDVGLK
+2518 SKNTH
-2532 KLSELA
+2532 
-2538 YKFNVITELDNVV
+2538 
-2551 TQSLSNYFLHF
+2551 SLS
-2562 PQRYIK
+2562 
-2568 RREAKNMFVETLEE
+2568 
-2582 VQQNPNALLRSVFD
+2582 
-2596 LIKVRFS
+2596 S
-2603 KYGIEADPLPLDL
+2603 KYR
-2616 LLNKNLL
+2616 
-2623 ISQLEKLHIFSDE
+2623 S
-2636 NLSFGE
+2636 
-2642 REVDPPAE
+2642 
-2650 ERLSYFTSL
+2650 SL
-2659 VENLN
+2659 
-2664 DIYTSFEND
+2664 T
-2673 FEVDPFDYSDLQ
+2673 
-2685 EYFEK
+2685 
-2690 ISKKRSLLV
+2690 
-2699 TPSINIHMP
+2699 
-2708 RDMEAR
+2708 
-2714 GAFGLEEEDNGINL
+2714 
-2728 KVSLPLMV
+2728 
-2736 FKILNPTEFIS
+2736 
-2747 DRNVGANKA
+2747 
-2756 YMALL
+2756 
-2761 KEQILLLG
+2761 
-2769 LTGSYEFRDTGP
+2769 
-2781 FYAETRINTTKTL
+2781 
-2794 RDGNPSTV
+2794 
-2802 YSSIKKV
+2802 KKV
-2809 VEQDLIS
+2809 E
-2816 DNDLIK
+2816 
-2822 SGVGESFPRPSFQ
+2822 E
-2835 ILDRK
+2835 
-2840 QDLAKKLVKA
+2840 
-2850 ITPPTIDKNN
+2850 
-2860 RIKSNYDAEII
+2860 
-2871 IGIRNFFDLKTGNDI
+2871 NF
-2886 DPFIDLAEDWAKIF
+2886 
-2900 GFKDFSSLEY
+2900 
-2910 ADNIF
+2910 
-2915 NRLGLYNNFEEDAEL
+2915 
-2930 ATVRK
+2930 
-2935 EFFNYVKDLPL
+2935 
-2946 DFAKELFVDDSDT
+2946 
-2959 MVSDSFD
+2959 
-2966 LNPKRSEDSDNLS
+2966 
-2979 YSLIAFNELSP
+2979 
-2990 VVGDNKFVDASAFD
+2990 
-3004 YKNNLG
+3004 
-3010 VGTPF
+3010 
-3015 FEDVP
+3015 
-3020 LQVDEYD
+3020 
-3027 TPKAPTPT
+3027 
-3035 DKYDITGL
+3035 
-3043 KEIQDDPYQYIK
+3043 
-3055 EYEIGSYSNLFNGVY
+3055 
-3070 QQNDDHGYFSGD
+3070 
-3082 VKGFPLSWSRHYED
+3082 
-3096 DVLPFD
+3096 
-3102 RDTGQIVG
+3102 
-3110 EDPPV
+3110 
-3115 RARVLYEVQSNIF
+3115 RA
-3128 QRRHAKKYGSF
+3128 A
-3139 TRVKDMF
+3139 
-3146 GYDPKQIA
+3146 
-3154 DLVFDF
+3154 
-3160 LDGKRDSLPEKISD
+3160 
-3174 ALVSM
+3174 
-3179 DIFFPALGLYEEQI
+3179 
-3193 IRVSDKLNPLTDK
+3193 
-3206 IPDNYSADELHDSLF
+3206 
-3221 IDFAEAGNGTNM
+3221 
-3233 GPLDFIVADVLG
+3233 
-3245 KDEEVIVPAGTLNR
+3245 
-3259 TATNKLLKYVL
+3259 
-3270 KDLRESHQ
+3270 
-3278 KNITVRPSSEEL
+3278 
-3290 IEAEYH
+3290 
-3296 EPETNIEE
+3296 
-3304 VSSNDVRVY
+3304 
-3313 AEALED
+3313 
-3319 ALKYSISK
+3319 
-3327 WQRPIYAHRNLD
+3327 
-3339 GFKKFMVEEHG
+3339 
-3350 YTTGSRYNNPKLK
+3350 
-3363 VLSFGERKIASQ
+3363 
-3375 STDVESPRK
+3375 
-3384 PIADFSYWDEPLIE
+3384 
-3398 QAFPLA
+3398 
-3404 LQQAVIQ
+3404 
-3411 ARDAGLTHI
+3411 
-3420 MLVDASTAALTQ
+3420 
-3432 GHDLNAK
+3432 
-3439 EPAYLDHT
+3439 
-3447 TGEMKGTYAGHHVNY
+3447 
-3462 DVRGPE
+3462 
-3468 ILKKLTGDEGVDA
+3468 
-3481 TAGEHKRTA
+3481 
-3490 ARNTLTFKS
+3490 
-3499 GGKRRWDQVSGRL
+3499 
-3512 FKIPGALATSTYSVK
+3512 
-3527 KASDG
+3527 
-3532 FNPPQASTARKPQS
+3532 
-3546 NINSSRVVEMIDF
+3546 
-3559 PIFEAGGYEGSTFL
+3559 
-3573 SGIKGKL
+3573 
-3580 DPRLRRMIE
+3580 
-3589 LRRSYQKYLG
+3589 
-3599 AEIQEYKRV
+3599 
-3608 LDKILIDDFGG
+3608 
-3619 REFVDP
+3619 
-3625 ELLSRVTGSTKGVMI
+3625 
-3640 SQEVR
+3640 
-3645 NKIEDEYEKAEELIM
+3645 
-3660 DSENPREVK
+3660 
-3669 DELLR
+3669 
-3674 RANATRLERLNE
+3674 
-3686 EEQKQRVIILA
+3686 
-3697 DIENAKAELREQS
+3697 
-3710 PKLVDHLENM
+3710 
-3720 RERIDEMSK
+3720 
-3729 ELVNYLGGDEELKM
+3729 
-3743 HFDNQLGLYLTRSF
+3743 
-3757 RVFSEEGWI
+3757 
-3766 DTVMESPS
+3766 
-3774 YEREK
+3774 
-3779 NAALKYFE
+3779 
-3787 DYYIEERIEN
+3787 
-3797 ILKAKRKEWLDVP
+3797 
-3810 LEEQKNRAR
+3810 
-3819 KTARQEL
+3819 
-3826 IDSPSI
+3826 
-3832 PDEYLRAFLLDYTKN
+3832 
-3847 LDATG
+3847 
-3852 NPVLSNT
+3852 
-3859 DPVDS
+3859 
-3864 FRKKLSDK
+3864 
-3872 ELPPELRAVMGE
+3872 
-3884 YKEDTGDFNLMRTF
+3884 
-3898 LNVGNIASQ
+3898 
-3907 QAFLRGII
+3907 
-3915 DLGRLGTKDQ
+3915 
-3925 YWILTKQEVKARIDE
+3925 
-3940 GKLKEGEYETI
+3940 
-3951 RELSKIPEQGKR
+3951 
-3963 VGATRYDPLL
+3963 
-3973 DFIDENGK
+3973 
-3981 HQGPL
+3981 
-3986 YAPTQMARD
+3986 
-3995 FREEFSYDPLAGRKV
+3995 
-4010 VGSVLDKVL
+4010 
-4019 RFLTGASLGIVT
+4019 
-4031 LGSVPFYI
+4031 
-4039 RNITSNLLF
+4039 
-4048 FGPAQGLMP
+4048 
-4057 LKGTKSALKEMAREL
+4057 
-4072 NFTEKDLDAER
+4072 
-4083 KKLIRLGVL
+4083 
-4092 GDEFTTNMLVDLLE
+4092 
-4106 GQINERTLMR
+4106 
-4116 DLNNELDGLYRKNRD
+4116 
-4131 KTKKGVDEFLIGKSK
+4131 
-4146 TVTKKLRDLSIAA
+4146 
-4159 DAFYKIT
+4159 
-4166 LYRHELK
+4166 
-4173 TLKKAQRYAINNN
+4173 
-4186 LNDKLGL
+4186 
-4193 KDTTVWTEDK
+4193 
-4203 LEQEAARKTLATAQS
+4203 
-4218 YSQRIPVTQSIA
+4218 
-4230 RSSVGVLFAPF
+4230 
-4241 IGFKLEIPRI
+4241 
-4251 AVNTEKVAKEDIAS
+4251 
-4265 GNPVLV
+4265 
-4271 RRGRARR
+4271 
-4278 YGFRTSMALSAGGRV
+4278 
-4293 FGYSK
+4293 YSK
-4298 LISIL
+4298 
-4303 FGGVDDEEDE
+4303 
-4313 ALRAGAS
+4313 
-4320 TWGKN
+4320 
-4325 FSYQYFRDPV
+4325 
-4335 GRLLK
+4335 
-4340 VHQTYINPWAMYG
+4340 
-4353 DGPARFFENALPP
+4353 
-4366 KYGGKGELEIGL
+4366 GEPI
-4378 TKLAEGVIGTP
+4378 
-4389 FLDGQIFA
+4389 
-4397 SGLFG
+4397 
-4402 AIKGD
+4402 
-4407 DDFGNQLETD
+4407 
-4417 PAISKQLLARGKY
+4417 
-4430 LIDKSFSPPT
+4430 
-4440 LKALFGERMRA
+4440 
-4451 AMENRRSY
+4451 
-4459 GSLFDGS
+4459 
-4466 FDINKFFGSPEG
+4466 
-4478 MAVAQ
+4478 Q
-4483 LVPTK
+4483 LVP
-4488 AEVVDPTEYADRH
+4488 VDKKDYKYHA
-4501 YRTVSRLKS
+4501 
-4510 GAYQNLRGIDTG
+4510 ID
-4522 YPTLTDA
+4522 
-4529 VKEQVA
+4529 
-4535 KYQES
+4535 
-4540 YRYMVEQALAHQR
+4540 
-4553 VYKEKWKLSDDFIKE
+4553 
-4568 NIESL
+4568 L
-4573 IGKDNYRTYK
+4573 IH
-4583 QFGYVKVPPLSE
+4583 
-4595 GREKELRSSEEQDVR
+4595 
-4610 DRLGVIRDEMSK
+4610 
-4622 RDMIY
+4622 
-4627 IRPNAQGILKA
+4627 
-4638 SFTPPPN
+4638 
-4645 E
+4645 